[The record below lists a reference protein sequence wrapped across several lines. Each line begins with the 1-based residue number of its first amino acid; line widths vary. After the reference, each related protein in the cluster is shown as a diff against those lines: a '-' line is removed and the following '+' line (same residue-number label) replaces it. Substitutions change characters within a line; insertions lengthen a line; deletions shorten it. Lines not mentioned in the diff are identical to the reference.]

1 MHKKSNYISKK
12 FVGIQQ
18 SVAAIFGLDP
28 LTALSSIIF
37 TTVVIIVGL
46 VWFFHSAPP
55 DTIIITSG
63 DEGTVFRKS
72 AEKYAKIL
80 ARNGVKL
87 KILPSEGSLENLRRL
102 EDPKF
107 KVDVGFVQ
115 TGVAK
120 VQNTDKLVSLGSVF
134 YEPLYIFYRSPKP
147 LELLAQFAGK
157 RLAIGEEGT
166 GTRVLALALL
176 ERSGIKPGGPT
187 ELLGLDDDEAKLDL
201 FDGKVDAVFMMSDS
215 ASVQT
220 MRELRLSPNIWLYDF
235 TQADAYTR
243 RISYLH
249 KTVIPRGGLDF
260 EKDIPAHDINLVSP
274 TVELIARA
282 DLHPAFSDLLLDAAN
297 EVHSRAGL
305 IQQRGEFPAPN
316 QQDFLISADAS
327 RYYKSGKTFLYR
339 YLPFWMASLLNRI
352 LVVFVPMILVFIP
365 GIRSIPVLY
374 QWHMRLRIFRLYN
387 ALTIL
392 ENDLIGPVNTEKI
405 EGLYRQIETIEN
417 ALNKLKLPAS
427 FAEQLAGLRD
437 HIDSVR
443 SQLASIP
450 KPDKPE
456 PGRKN

>member
-1 MHKKSNYISKK
+1 MHNKTNFISKK
-12 FVGIQQ
+12 FVEIQQ
-18 SVAAIFGLDP
+18 SVAAIFEINP
-28 LTALSSIIF
+28 LTALSSIVF
-37 TTVVIIVGL
+37 TSVVIIAGL
-46 VWFFHSAPP
+46 FWFFHSAPP
-55 DTIIITSG
+55 STIIITSG
-63 DEGTVFRKS
+63 DDGTVFRKN

-87 KILPSEGSLENLRRL
+87 KILPSEGSMENLERLEN
-102 EDPKF
+102 PAF

-120 VQNTDKLVSLGSVF
+120 GQNTDKLVSLGSIS
-134 YEPLYIFYRSPKP
+134 YEPIYIFYRSKKP
-147 LELLAQFAGK
+147 IELLSQFAGK
-157 RLAIGEEGT
+157 KLAIGEEGT
-166 GTRVLALALL
+166 GTRVLALELL

-187 ELLGLDDDEAKLDL
+187 DLLDMDDDEAKTAMLE
-201 FDGKVDAVFMMSDS
+201 GKIDAVFMMSDS

-249 KTVIPRGGLDF
+249 KTVIPRGALDF
-260 EKDIPAHDINLVSP
+260 EKDIPAHDVNLVSP

-282 DLHPAFSDLLLDAAN
+282 DLHPALSDLLLDAAT

-305 IQQRGEFPAPN
+305 IQKRWEFPVPN
-316 QQDFLISADAS
+316 EQDFPISTDAS
-327 RYYKSGKTFLYR
+327 RYYKSGKSFLYR
-339 YLPFWMASLLNRI
+339 YLPFWMASVLNRV
-352 LVVFVPMILVFIP
+352 LVVFVPMILVFVP

-392 ENDLIGPVNTEKI
+392 EKDIIGPVSTEKI
-405 EGLYRQIETIEN
+405 EELHRQIETIEN
-417 ALNKLKLPAS
+417 TLNKMKVPSS
-427 FAEQLAGLRD
+427 FGEQLSGLRD

-443 SQLASIP
+443 SKLASIP
-450 KPDKPE
+450 NA
-456 PGRKN
+456 G